1 MAYEMILFET
11 EGPVAVVTVNRPEA
25 MNALSPQVVDEID
38 QAMKA
43 VMADDD
49 LRAVILTGAGNK
61 AFVAGADI
69 AAMSKMSPL
78 EGRAFSRAG
87 QKVLFDLENMSK
99 PVIAAVNGFAL
110 GGGCEI
116 AMACDFIY
124 AAENAR
130 FGQPEINLG
139 IIPGFGGTQR
149 LSRLVGKN
157 WAMELCLTG
166 GMISAA
172 EAKDIGLVNRV
183 FPGEE
188 LMAAAMKTAQ
198 TMASKGRVATRAIKE
213 LINQG
218 YDMTLERAIPMESE
232 CFATCFA
239 SPDQAEGMGAFLEKR
254 KPDFKGS
261 LDK

>member
-1 MAYEMILFET
+1 M
-11 EGPVAVVTVNRPEA
+11 
-25 MNALSPQVVDEID
+25 
-38 QAMKA
+38 
-43 VMADDD
+43 
-49 LRAVILTGAGNK
+49 ILTGAGDK

-69 AAMSKMSPL
+69 AAMSKMSPSGGAGL
-78 EGRAFSRAG
+78 FPGWPEGACSII
-87 QKVLFDLENMSK
+87 ENMAK

-124 AAENAR
+124 AADNAK

-166 GMISAA
+166 GLISAA
-172 EAKDIGLVNRV
+172 EAKEIGLVNRV

-198 TMASKGRVATRAIKE
+198 GMAAKGRVATRAIKE

-218 YDMTLERAIPMESE
+218 YDMSLERAIPMEAE

-254 KPDFKGS
+254 KPDFKGG

>member
-1 MAYEMILFET
+1 MSYEMILFET
-11 EGPVAVVTVNRPEA
+11 DGPVAVVTINRPKA
-25 MNALSPQVVDEID
+25 MNALSPQVVNEID
-38 QAMKA
+38 HAMKT

-49 LRAVILTGAGNK
+49 LRVVILTGAGDK

-69 AAMSKMSPL
+69 AAMSKMTPL

-87 QKVLFDLENMSK
+87 QKVLFDMENMAK

-124 AAENAR
+124 AADNAK

-157 WAMELCLTG
+157 WAMELCLSG
-166 GMISAA
+166 SLISAA
-172 EAKDIGLVNRV
+172 EAKEIGLVNRV
-183 FPGEE
+183 FAGEE
-188 LMAAAMKTAQ
+188 LMAAAMKTA
-198 TMASKGRVATRAIKE
+198 
-213 LINQG
+213 
-218 YDMTLERAIPMESE
+218 
-232 CFATCFA
+232 
-239 SPDQAEGMGAFLEKR
+239 
-254 KPDFKGS
+254 
-261 LDK
+261 

>member
-1 MAYEMILFET
+1 MAYETILFET
-11 EGPVAVVTVNRPEA
+11 QGPVAVITINRPKA

-43 VMADDD
+43 VEADDE
-49 LRAVILTGAGNK
+49 LRAVILTGAGDK
-61 AFVAGADI
+61 AFVAGEDI
-69 AAMSKMSPL
+69 AAMSKMNPL
-78 EGRAFSRAG
+78 EGRAFARAG
-87 QKVLFDLENMSK
+87 QKVLFNIENMPK

-124 AAENAR
+124 AADNAK

-166 GMISAA
+166 AIISAE
-172 EAKDIGLVNRV
+172 EAKAIGLVNRV
-183 FPGEE
+183 FPHDE

-198 TMASKGRVATRAIKE
+198 GMAAKGRVSTRAIKE

-218 YDMTLERAIPMESE
+218 YDLPLERAIPMEAE
-232 CFATCFA
+232 NFATCFA
-239 SPDQAEGMGAFLEKR
+239 SPDQAEGMAAFLEKR
-254 KPDFKGS
+254 KPDFKGG
-261 LDK
+261 LDS